1 MTQNVYITKLSRFLP
16 NAPVLNDE
24 IEDFLGRVN
33 NKNSRSKNIV
43 LRNNGIK
50 ARYYAMDKSGNST
63 HSNAAL
69 TGEAIKKFFDSDF
82 SAKDIQLL
90 CCGTSSPDQLLPSH
104 ASMVQGIIGGG
115 SYEVMSPAGSCNSGM
130 QALKYGYM
138 SILSGITGNAVCAGS
153 EKLSTWMHARHFEG
167 EAPLLEKLQKN
178 PYLAFEKDFLRWMLS
193 DGAAAAVLCDRANP
207 KGRSLQINWIDIS
220 SYASEKE
227 SCMYAGAVQKN
238 DGALIPWRDLPVN
251 QLFENSVFSLRQDTR
266 VLEGNITRLGTKSLL
281 LSLKKHNLTIDDID
295 FFLPHMSSEFFRK
308 KIAEDAAKSGNP
320 IPEKKWFTNLTKF
333 GNIGAASGL
342 LMLEELFNENALEPG
357 MKIML
362 MVPESARFAYSFAL
376 FTVV

>member
-1 MTQNVYITKLSRFLP
+1 MTQNVYINKLSRFLP
-16 NAPVLNDE
+16 NAPVHNDE
-24 IEDFLGRVN
+24 IEEFLGRIN

-50 ARYYAMDKSGNST
+50 TRYYAMDKSGNST
-63 HSNAAL
+63 HSNAEL
-69 TGEAIKKFFDSDF
+69 TSEAIKKFFNSDF
-82 SAKDIQLL
+82 SAEDIQLL

-115 SYEVMSPAGSCNSGM
+115 TYEVMSPAGSCNSGM

-138 SILSGITGNAVCAGS
+138 SVLSGITSNAVCSGS
-153 EKLSTWMHARHFEG
+153 EKLSTWMHAKHFDG
-167 EAPLLEKLQKN
+167 EAPMLAKLKKN

-193 DGAAAAVLCDRANP
+193 DGAAAAFLSDAPNNN
-207 KGRSLQINWIDIS
+207 GLSLQINWIEIS
-220 SYASEKE
+220 SYASEIDT
-227 SCMYAGAVQKN
+227 CMYAGALRN
-238 DGALIPWRDLPVN
+238 DDGSFVPWRDVPVN
-251 QLFENSVFSLRQDTR
+251 ALNENSVFALRQDTR
-266 VLEGNITRLGTKSLL
+266 VLEGNITALGAKSLVK
-281 LSLKKHNLTIDDID
+281 SLEKHNLNISDID

-308 KIAEDAAKSGNP
+308 KIAEDAAKTGYP
-320 IPEKKWFTNLTKF
+320 IPEEKWFTNLTKF
-333 GNIGAASGL
+333 GNIGSASGL
-342 LMLEELFNENALEPG
+342 LMLEELFNEKALKPG